1 MDDIFGEVL
10 LSPERQFQGRQSFV
24 GFQGV
29 ELLFLGS
36 LSNSTFIKKNKYSLK
51 IGLQ

>member
-1 MDDIFGEVL
+1 MDDMLEEVL
-10 LSPERQFQGRQSFV
+10 LFPERQFQGRQSFV

-36 LSNSTFIKKNKYSLK
+36 LSNSAFIRKNNYSLK